1 MIDYLSQN
9 IWLIWVLV
17 SLLCLILELG
27 SGDLFILSFS
37 VGAVSAAAA
46 TGLGAGVVLQ
56 IIIFVVCSLL
66 SVFYLRPL
74 AKQYLH
80 RNTENRLS
88 NADALPG
95 RIGTVSQDIEAGGYG
110 RVAVDGDDWK
120 ALSADGSAIAKG
132 ERVRIVS
139 LDSIIVTV
147 ERVAEA

>member
-37 VGAVSAAAA
+37 VGALCAAAA

-80 RNTENRLS
+80 RNTENRL
-88 NADALPG
+88 
-95 RIGTVSQDIEAGGYG
+95 
-110 RVAVDGDDWK
+110 
-120 ALSADGSAIAKG
+120 
-132 ERVRIVS
+132 
-139 LDSIIVTV
+139 
-147 ERVAEA
+147 